1 MVIIDKLSNEV
12 KMLKILLNEKYWQSG
27 LVTSEE
33 KPFFKYEDGNRTN
46 EQLGNI
52 VTVSP
57 LNGLASMTSQTLK
70 VKLPL
75 NVPQVQ
81 PNDIIKFKE
90 LAVTPYLPNGAHS
103 IQYSFSA
110 KGLSVIGKLD
120 LNALIEGG
128 GK

>member
-1 MVIIDKLSNEV
+1 MKIMVSSIYNKN
-12 KMLKILLNEKYWQSG
+12 G
-27 LVTSEE
+27 LVTAEAE
-33 KPFFKYEDGNRTN
+33 PVYQYVDGERTDK
-46 EQLGNI
+46 EIGKA

-57 LNGLASMTSQTLK
+57 LNELANLTSGTIR

-75 NVPQVQ
+75 DGIPQLK
-81 PNDIIKFKE
+81 PNDIVEFRN

-120 LNALIEGG
+120 LNALIEGD